1 MISSRALIAYDIRIL
16 RRGNR
21 MLRLLIWRGYA
32 AMTRLVFEGVLHSL
46 VVQILLGEPSLSQH
60 FFDLGPALLGLFW
73 CLPYTVS
80 FICDSAVFRDLD
92 VHCLRQLFA

>member
-1 MISSRALIAYDIRIL
+1 
-16 RRGNR
+16 
-21 MLRLLIWRGYA
+21 
-32 AMTRLVFEGVLHSL
+32 MTRLVFECVLHSL

-80 FICDSAVFRDLD
+80 FICDSAVFSDLD